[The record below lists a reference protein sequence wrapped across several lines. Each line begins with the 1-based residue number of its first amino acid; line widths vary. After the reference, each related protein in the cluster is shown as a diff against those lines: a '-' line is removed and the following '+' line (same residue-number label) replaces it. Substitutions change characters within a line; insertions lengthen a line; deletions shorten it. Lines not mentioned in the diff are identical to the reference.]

1 MSKQVGLDKIAMQE
15 FGRNLW
21 LSRQEKRLT
30 LKQVSHKLEIPE
42 RIIDGMKHERFVN
55 YRALRHLMEFYNKR
69 AHIVI
74 VTKKPPHA
82 EAFAHHFSL
91 FIRFYPRLNG

>member
-30 LKQVSHKLEIPE
+30 LKQVSRKLEIPE
-42 RIIDGMKHERFVN
+42 RVIDGMKLGRFVN
-55 YRALRHLMEFYNKR
+55 YSALRRLMEFYQKH
-69 AHIVI
+69 AHIVF
-74 VTKKPPHA
+74 
-82 EAFAHHFSL
+82 E
-91 FIRFYPRLNG
+91 